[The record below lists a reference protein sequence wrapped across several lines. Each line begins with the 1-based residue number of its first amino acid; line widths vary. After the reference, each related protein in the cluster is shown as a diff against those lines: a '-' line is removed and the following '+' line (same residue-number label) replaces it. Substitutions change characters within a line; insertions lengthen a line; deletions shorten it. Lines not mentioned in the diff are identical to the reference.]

1 MTNKT
6 RAAVAV
12 VGVFSAV
19 ELFLAL
25 VRHTEQ
31 AVAEAVEAAWRVLPE
46 EWKE

>member
-1 MTNKT
+1 MSDKT
-6 RAAVAV
+6 RAAIAI
-12 VGVFSAV
+12 VGMFSAV